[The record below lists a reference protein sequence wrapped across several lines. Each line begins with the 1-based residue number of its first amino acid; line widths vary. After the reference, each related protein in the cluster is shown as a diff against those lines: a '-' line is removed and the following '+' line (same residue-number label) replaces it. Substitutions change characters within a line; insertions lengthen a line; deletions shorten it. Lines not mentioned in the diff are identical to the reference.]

1 MVSTQALPVRPF
13 LILRCGNYL
22 YISIVLPVIY
32 DPQMR
37 KMFYALFS
45 SYIDILVYLIF
56 YTIIIILFA
65 IMANQ
70 FIVFPPNQTYDKF
83 TGNYP

>member
-1 MVSTQALPVRPF
+1 
-13 LILRCGNYL
+13 
-22 YISIVLPVIY
+22 
-32 DPQMR
+32 MR

-70 FIVFPPNQTYDKF
+70 FIVFPQNQTYDKF